1 MCAAVQGYL
10 GPKYRMAANAHYKSK
25 KFLKK
30 LIRTTYR
37 NRGDIVLVLLY
48 VLKSSNNEK
57 EHKHSSAGASAQ
69 HTLENKLISN

>member
-1 MCAAVQGYL
+1 MDAEYPHPDHALLQFGRSDKRGGCMCAAVQGYL

-37 NRGDIVLVLLY
+37 NRGRHSTSTTVCT
-48 VLKSSNNEK
+48 K
-57 EHKHSSAGASAQ
+57 EFK
-69 HTLENKLISN
+69 